1 MSLAGPGGY
10 GMSNFILLFQDKR
23 TLDAIGNTLLIAV
36 ASTVMAA
43 GIGSALALVVAYTN
57 IKRKRLMEML
67 ILMPFIIPSYII
79 TLAWSGLF
87 SKRGMLNQL
96 LESCGAGPVNI
107 YSTAGILLII
117 GICNVPI
124 VYLSVIHMLRR
135 IPADMEWASRACGFG
150 VWQTLLRVDLAE
162 ARPAIL
168 SGSLLAFLAAV
179 DNFSVPAFLGIS
191 SYIPVLSTYIYEKA
205 ISFGPDAFP
214 MAAALSVI
222 LSGMAAAGT
231 LLEGCLLKKSDALE
245 SIKEDHSVRIPLS
258 MRCRR
263 LLEWGLITILGLID
277 IVPLVSMTAS
287 AFLKNYGL
295 AITSANLSLKNFAFV
310 CTNAGVLSAVRN
322 SLMLAVVTCAACILI
337 GTAMAYMKVRRHS
350 RVMAVAEKCA
360 SLTYAIPGIVLSL
373 AMIFYWAE
381 PLPGV
386 HPGIYGTIHILIIAY
401 ITRYLI
407 LQIKG
412 STTALLAVNPE
423 LEDAVRASGRGPRV
437 LWQKILIPLL
447 VQPVL
452 AGSFL
457 IFVSALTELTLS
469 SMLAS
474 AGTKT
479 IGLTIFNFQQ
489 AGDYS
494 LSAAMSAIIV
504 ILVLGGYGM
513 TRFTSGQKEGETE
526 NEPVSRTHRK
536 KVWPGMGTQGH

>member
-1 MSLAGPGGY
+1 
-10 GMSNFILLFQDKR
+10 
-23 TLDAIGNTLLIAV
+23 
-36 ASTVMAA
+36 
-43 GIGSALALVVAYTN
+43 
-57 IKRKRLMEML
+57 
-67 ILMPFIIPSYII
+67 
-79 TLAWSGLF
+79 
-87 SKRGMLNQL
+87 
-96 LESCGAGPVNI
+96 
-107 YSTAGILLII
+107 
-117 GICNVPI
+117 
-124 VYLSVIHMLRR
+124 
-135 IPADMEWASRACGFG
+135 
-150 VWQTLLRVDLAE
+150 
-162 ARPAIL
+162 
-168 SGSLLAFLAAV
+168 
-179 DNFSVPAFLGIS
+179 
-191 SYIPVLSTYIYEKA
+191 
-205 ISFGPDAFP
+205 
-214 MAAALSVI
+214 
-222 LSGMAAAGT
+222 MAAAGT
-231 LLEGCLLKKSDALE
+231 LLEGCLLKKGDALE

-295 AITSANLSLKNFAFV
+295 TITSANLSLKNFAFV

-373 AMIFYWAE
+373 AMIFHWAE